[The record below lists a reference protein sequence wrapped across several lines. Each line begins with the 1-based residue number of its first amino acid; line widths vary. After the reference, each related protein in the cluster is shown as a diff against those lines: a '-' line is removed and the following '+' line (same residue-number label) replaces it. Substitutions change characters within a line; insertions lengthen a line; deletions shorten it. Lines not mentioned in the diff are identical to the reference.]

1 MRAACAML
9 ILAAA
14 CSSGTPFDAQ
24 VSAVLDDAF
33 TLRVGQEVTFTGEPL
48 RILFEEV
55 PEDSRCPLQVTCVWE
70 GNASVG
76 LRVSTA
82 TASAQLVALNTTLEP
97 RAISVLGY
105 DISLERLDPYPQS
118 DNRIQQSKYVAHLRV
133 AKH

>member
-14 CSSGTPFDAQ
+14 CISGTPFDAQ
-24 VSAVLDDAF
+24 VSAVLDDTF

-48 RILFEEV
+48 RIVFEEV

-70 GNASVG
+70 GNATVR

-82 TASAQLVALNTTLEP
+82 TASAQLVELNTTLEP

-118 DNRIQQSKYVAHLRV
+118 DSRIQQSKYVAHLRV
-133 AKH
+133 AK